1 MPGLNQVFIGSV
13 FQYVINFLHN
23 FGGILRDLNLLTP
36 LGERGNIQDIE
47 NENGVIGCHR
57 PPRFGDDIGVRQIFF
72 LTGFQNV
79 INDIVGVFLYA
90 IVSARCIGRTRAIV
104 IDT

>member
-1 MPGLNQVFIGSV
+1 MPGLSQVFIGSV
-13 FQYVINFLHN
+13 FQHVINFLHN
-23 FGGILRDLNLLTP
+23 FRRIFKNFDFFTP

-47 NENGVIGCHR
+47 NENGMIGCHR
-57 PPRFGDDIGVRQIFF
+57 PPRFGDDVGVRQIFF

-90 IVSARCIGRTRAIV
+90 IVSA
-104 IDT
+104 